1 MYHAQ
6 IAPVTYSDKTDNIV
20 KRMIA
25 LLLRTIRPFPPYHF
39 GILLDRKPIVNINRP
54 DKVSDIVNSMLS
66 YYETKKIL
74 PVWTLYAN
82 ETNTMTGYHSIL

>member
-25 LLLRTIRPFPPYHF
+25 SLPLRTIRPFPPYHF
-39 GILLDRKPIVNINRP
+39 GILLEQKTIVNINRF
-54 DKVSDIVNSMLS
+54 KFQ
-66 YYETKKIL
+66 IL
-74 PVWTLYAN
+74 
-82 ETNTMTGYHSIL
+82 